1 MKIKMKKDV
10 IGAVDNGGS
19 TMLYKAG
26 QTYQMN
32 SKLEMEMATAWMN
45 DGRAEK
51 GVAEKV
57 TKVVNEMEKKTEK
70 KSKSILK
77 KVFGKK
83 KKK

>member
-10 IGAVDNGGS
+10 VGAIDNGGS
-19 TMLYKAG
+19 TMLYKTG

-32 SKLEMEMATAWMN
+32 TKLEMEMATVWMN

-51 GVAEKV
+51 GVAEKA
-57 TKVVNEMEKKTEK
+57 TKVVNDMEKKVEK
-70 KSKSILK
+70 KSKGILK

-83 KKK
+83 NK

>member
-1 MKIKMKKDV
+1 
-10 IGAVDNGGS
+10 
-19 TMLYKAG
+19 
-26 QTYQMN
+26 
-32 SKLEMEMATAWMN
+32 MEMATAWMN

>member
-32 SKLEMEMATAWMN
+32 SKLEMEMATAWCN

-51 GVAEKV
+51 SVGEKS
-57 TKVVNEMEKKTEK
+57 TKVVNDMEKKE
-70 KSKSILK
+70 SKTK
-77 KVFGKK
+77 KVIKKILGKK
-83 KKK
+83 KK

>member
-10 IGAVDNGGS
+10 VGAVDNGGS

-26 QTYQMN
+26 QTYQM
-32 SKLEMEMATAWMN
+32 STKLEMEMATAWMN

-51 GVAEKV
+51 GVAEKA
-57 TKVVNEMEKKTEK
+57 TKVVNEMEKKVEK
-70 KSKSILK
+70 KGKGILK

-83 KKK
+83 KK

>member
-10 IGAVDNGGS
+10 VGAIDNGGS
-19 TMLYKAG
+19 TMLYKTG

-32 SKLEMEMATAWMN
+32 TKLEMEMATVWMN

-51 GVAEKV
+51 GVAEKA
-57 TKVVNEMEKKTEK
+57 TKVVNEMEKKVEK
-70 KSKSILK
+70 KGKGILK

-83 KKK
+83 KK

>member
-19 TMLYKAG
+19 TLLYKAG

-32 SKLEMEMATAWMN
+32 SKLEMQMATAWMN
-45 DGRAEK
+45 DGRADK
-51 GVAEKV
+51 AVAEKA
-57 TKVVNEMEKKTEK
+57 TKVVNTMEKKV
-70 KSKSILK
+70 K
-77 KVFGKK
+77 KVLSKK

>member
-10 IGAVDNGGS
+10 VGAVDNGGS

-32 SKLEMEMATAWMN
+32 TKLEMEMATAWCN

-51 GVAEKV
+51 SVGEKS
-57 TKVVNEMEKKTEK
+57 TKVVNDMEKKE
-70 KSKSILK
+70 SKTK
-77 KVFGKK
+77 KVIKKILGKK
-83 KKK
+83 KK

>member
-10 IGAVDNGGS
+10 VGAVDNGGS

-26 QTYQMN
+26 QTYTMN
-32 SKLEMEMATAWMN
+32 SKLEMQMATAWMN

-51 GVAEKV
+51 DAGEKM
-57 TKVVNEMEKKTEK
+57 TKVVNEMEKKSE
-70 KSKSILK
+70 SKVK
-77 KVFGKK
+77 KVIKKVLGKK

>member
-10 IGAVDNGGS
+10 VGAVDNGGS

-26 QTYQMN
+26 QTYTMN
-32 SKLEMEMATAWMN
+32 SKLEMQMATAWMN

-51 GVAEKV
+51 GVAEKA
-57 TKVVNEMEKKTEK
+57 TKVVNSMEKKA
-70 KSKSILK
+70 K
-77 KVFGKK
+77 KVLSKK

>member
-10 IGAVDNGGS
+10 VGAVDNGGS

-45 DGRAEK
+45 DGRADK
-51 GVAEKV
+51 SVAEKA
-57 TKVVNEMEKKTEK
+57 TKVVNTMEKKV
-70 KSKSILK
+70 K
-77 KVFGKK
+77 KVLSKK

>member
-10 IGAVDNGGS
+10 VGAVDNGGS

-26 QTYQMN
+26 ETYQMN
-32 SKLEMEMATAWMN
+32 TKLEMEMATAWCN

-51 GVAEKV
+51 STAEKS
-57 TKVVNEMEKKTEK
+57 TKVVNDMEKKAEK
-70 KSKSILK
+70 KGKGILK

-83 KKK
+83 KK

>member
-1 MKIKMKKDV
+1 MNKDV
-10 IGAVDNGGS
+10 VGAVDNGGS

-51 GVAEKV
+51 SVGEKS
-57 TKVVNEMEKKTEK
+57 TKVVNDMEKKK
-70 KSKSILK
+70 AKLK
-77 KVFGKK
+77 KLLKK
-83 KKK
+83 Y